1 MKTRSALESRGE
13 SEDAVVQSEKK
24 GDGALVEDSG
34 DEDPERIREE
44 SDAPPPMPSCVN
56 LEPSEAEIESCNVA
70 KEAATQALNAGDV
83 TGALDRITEAVL
95 SGGANALLF
104 ARRAELLL
112 RLKRPKAAILDCSA
126 ALEVNPDCGKAFRIR
141 GVAHRRLGNWA
152 QAHSDLAQ
160 GQKLDFDDGTTKIQA
175 FVSKK
180 AQVLADR

>member
-1 MKTRSALESRGE
+1 MPSCGNLEPSE
-13 SEDAVVQSEKK
+13 EDAVVQSEKK

-44 SDAPPPMPSCVN
+44 SDAPPPMPSCGN

-112 RLKRPKAAILDCSA
+112 RLKRPKAAILD
-126 ALEVNPDCGKAFRIR
+126 
-141 GVAHRRLGNWA
+141 
-152 QAHSDLAQ
+152 
-160 GQKLDFDDGTTKIQA
+160 
-175 FVSKK
+175 
-180 AQVLADR
+180 